1 MDSWDSTVQPWTV
14 LKIFSD
20 TISGFAA
27 TSAMLFGTL
36 LHMAGAVGLSSF
48 LLAFLRISLYS
59 SSSKSIKEDSAQSS
73 SIVELWFLFVPIPA
87 FLDSERLYLFS
98 SKLLAIH
105 DLVVACIFVSLS
117 PDHIYPFGG
126 FSFNK
131 VNLVKPLHESDK
143 FLFESTFQQSSIR
156 FSCNTSRSV

>member
-1 MDSWDSTVQPWTV
+1 ME
-14 LKIFSD
+14 IFSD

-36 LHMAGAVGLSSF
+36 LHGMAGAVGLSSF
-48 LLAFLRISLYS
+48 LLAFLRISLS

-73 SIVELWFLFVPIPA
+73 SIVELWFLIVPIPA

-105 DLVVACIFVSLS
+105 DLVW
-117 PDHIYPFGG
+117 
-126 FSFNK
+126 
-131 VNLVKPLHESDK
+131 
-143 FLFESTFQQSSIR
+143 
-156 FSCNTSRSV
+156 